1 VVIFRFLLILACFL
15 AAPASSAEKGVAIEW
30 NLINK
35 SLGITAQ
42 ETTLLRVLGELRRQ
56 TGWDV
61 LVEPGL
67 NPPVSIR
74 IKSKP
79 APQALRLLL
88 GKLRYTLK
96 SEPGQPFRLSVYQ
109 KSEKSATEPVVE
121 APGASKR
128 LEGQIVVGVKSEVD
142 ANRLAKQFG
151 ADLIGFIKAANA
163 ARFKFDSERELQRI
177 RDELA
182 KAEGVEFVDDIII
195 YPRPVRPTRVQPRAG
210 VAAIRIRPV
219 EVDTKGQFII
229 GLVDTAVQSKGLDQP
244 GFILEAKTVSD
255 PYEPGSGLPTHGTAM
270 ASIILRGLSNQDL
283 EVQTSP
289 VRILPVDVFGDK
301 DFSTNFDVA
310 RGIQM
315 AAEGGAKIVNLSLG
329 GNSPSTLVQKVIQVH
344 HDNGVIFVGAA
355 GNEPVT
361 TNTYPASYSQVLA
374 VTATKPN
381 GELTSYA
388 NRGNFVDVAERGT
401 QPVRY
406 QNHVFA
412 SGGTSSATAYISGV
426 AAALATQHQKKPVQ
440 IREMII
446 KNRPFVPPEK
456 EGK

>member
-1 VVIFRFLLILACFL
+1 MVIFRFLLITTCFL
-15 AAPASSAEKGVAIEW
+15 AATASSAEKSVAIEW
-30 NLINK
+30 NLVNK

-42 ETTLLRVLGELRRQ
+42 ETTLMRVLGELRRQ

-74 IKSKP
+74 IKPKP
-79 APQALRLLL
+79 APQTLRLLL

-109 KSEKSATEPVVE
+109 KSEKAATEPVVGT
-121 APGASKR
+121 PGASKR
-128 LEGQIVVGVKSEVD
+128 LEGQIVVGVKSEAD
-142 ANRLAKQFG
+142 AQRLAQQFG

-177 RDELA
+177 RDALA
-182 KAEGVEFVDDIII
+182 KAEGVEYVDDIII
-195 YPRPVRPTRVQPRAG
+195 YPRPARPTQVQPRAG
-210 VAAIRIRPV
+210 VVPIRIRPV

-229 GLVDTAVQSKGLDQP
+229 GLVDTAVQPKGLDQP
-244 GFILEAKTVSD
+244 GFILETQSVGE
-255 PYEPGSGLPTHGTAM
+255 PHEPGEGSPTHGTAM
-270 ASIILRGLSNQDL
+270 ASVILRGLSNQDL
-283 EVQTSP
+283 NVQTSP
-289 VRILPVDVFGDK
+289 VRILPVDIFGPR
-301 DFSTNFDVA
+301 STTTSFDVA
-310 RGIQM
+310 QGITL
-315 AAEGGAKIVNLSLG
+315 AVEGGAKIVNLSLG
-329 GNSPSTLVQKVIQVH
+329 GYSPSTLVQKVIQVH
-344 HDNGVIFVGAA
+344 HDNGVIFVAAA

-381 GELTSYA
+381 GELTRYA

-401 QPVRY
+401 QPARY
-406 QNHVFA
+406 LNRLFA

-440 IREMII
+440 IRETII
-446 KNRPFVPPEK
+446 KNRPFVPPKKEEK
-456 EGK
+456 